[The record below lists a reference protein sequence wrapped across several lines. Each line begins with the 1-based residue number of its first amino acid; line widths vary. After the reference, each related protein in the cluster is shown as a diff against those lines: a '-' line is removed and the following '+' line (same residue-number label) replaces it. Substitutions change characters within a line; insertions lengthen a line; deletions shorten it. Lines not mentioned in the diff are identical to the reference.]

1 MGLLDWL
8 FGGRRSTKPQHD
20 VPASSVTPLPA
31 PILPVSAP
39 PSRYAP
45 MIVWRDDSYP
55 MNAVGES
62 QYQDALQRICG
73 PHSRYGHHFDA
84 IATLVREPH
93 NPHDQNA
100 VAVEIQNM
108 KVGYLSR
115 EDARRVGGQMDEE
128 GLVRVDCKA
137 LIAGG
142 WRTNQHDEGSFGV
155 RLAIPNWGWI
165 DMGTGKTPPPAP
177 VVERKRPALKD
188 RPKPAKKGPLVGQRV
203 VLWGLS
209 DTGPEAIELAHLGA
223 RILTDVGKSTT
234 LIVNATDTVAA
245 ESIGTAA
252 YRMLHERK
260 AAGSPIEIVSL
271 RALRER
277 LEQKGS

>member
-1 MGLLDWL
+1 
-8 FGGRRSTKPQHD
+8 
-20 VPASSVTPLPA
+20 
-31 PILPVSAP
+31 
-39 PSRYAP
+39 
-45 MIVWRDDSYP
+45 

-62 QYQDALQRICG
+62 QYQGALQRLCG
-73 PHSRYGHHFDA
+73 PHSRYGHHLEVT
-84 IATLVREPH
+84 ATLVREPH

-115 EDARRVGGQMDEE
+115 DDARRVGGQMDEE

-177 VVERKRPALKD
+177 VVERKRPAPQD
-188 RPKPAKKGPLVGQRV
+188 RPKPAKEGPMVGQRV

-209 DTGPEAIELAHLGA
+209 DTGPEAIELANLGA
-223 RILTDVGKSTT
+223 KILADVGKSTT

-245 ESIGTAA
+245 ESVGNAA
-252 YRMLHERK
+252 YRMLQERK

-277 LEQKGS
+277 LAREGSQQNACE